1 MSLLI
6 FSGHNKEKLLIASGY
21 PTVDKYNS
29 WFEIINKK
37 WVYSKRFVAPAIEL
51 SSHVKVYH
59 PNKRALSYELLF
71 LMPFKSLD
79 KKIRNAKFI
88 TQAIALSSDV
98 ALATNS

>member
-1 MSLLI
+1 MD
-6 FSGHNKEKLLIASGY
+6 
-21 PTVDKYNS
+21 TYNS

-37 WVYSKRFVAPAIEL
+37 WVYSKRFVARAKEL

-59 PNKRALSYELLF
+59 PHKRGSSYELLS

-79 KKIRNAKFI
+79 KKIRNAKFM

-98 ALATNS
+98 AITSNS

>member
-1 MSLLI
+1 M
-6 FSGHNKEKLLIASGY
+6 
-21 PTVDKYNS
+21 DKYNS

-37 WVYSKRFVAPAIEL
+37 WVYSKRFVARAKEL
-51 SSHVKVYH
+51 SSHVKVDH
-59 PNKRALSYELLF
+59 PHKRASNYELLSMM
-71 LMPFKSLD
+71 LFKSLD

>member
-1 MSLLI
+1 M
-6 FSGHNKEKLLIASGY
+6 
-21 PTVDKYNS
+21 DKYNS
-29 WFEIINKK
+29 WFGIINKK
-37 WVYSKRFVAPAIEL
+37 WVYSERSVARAIEL

-59 PNKRALSYELLF
+59 PNKRALSYELLS

-88 TQAIALSSDV
+88 TQAIAISSDV

>member
-1 MSLLI
+1 M
-6 FSGHNKEKLLIASGY
+6 
-21 PTVDKYNS
+21 DKYNS
-29 WFEIINKK
+29 WFGIINKK
-37 WVYSKRFVAPAIEL
+37 WVDSERFMARAIEL

-59 PNKRALSYELLF
+59 PNKRALNYELLS